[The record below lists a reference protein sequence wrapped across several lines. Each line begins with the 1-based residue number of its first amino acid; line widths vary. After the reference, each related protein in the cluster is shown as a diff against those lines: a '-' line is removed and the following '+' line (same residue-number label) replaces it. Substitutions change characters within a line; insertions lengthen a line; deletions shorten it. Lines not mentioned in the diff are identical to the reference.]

1 MADGK
6 RLTWIDAAK
15 GISIILVVMMYAG
28 NSVGQE
34 TGEISYLRYIIGFAT
49 PFRMPEFFLISGL
62 FLSAV
67 IARPWGRFSDRRAVH
82 YLYFYAL
89 WMLIHIATKTVL
101 GSQPPMAAL
110 NTVIVSIVQPY
121 GVLWFI
127 YMLAVFS
134 MAAKVLFEFRIPH
147 LIVIPL
153 AIGLQMLTIKTG
165 SYALNQFAEYF
176 IYFYLGYVAAP
187 LIFKFVAWFEQRKK
201 LAMVSLVAW
210 AIVNGALV
218 FSPGFELG
226 TYETQMGLGA
236 LPGVHFVLAIA
247 GGLAILV
254 AASLLAPL
262 ASMQWLNWVGAHSI
276 VIYLSFAL
284 PMSIAR
290 EGLIK
295 LGIVGNVHVLSSIV
309 FGVAMISPVILY
321 FLIKKTGWG
330 KFLFTRPAWASLP
343 GARAPKQTQKPEQKP
358 EHVNIA
364 TPAE

>member
-6 RLTWIDAAK
+6 RLNWIDAAK

-28 NSVGQE
+28 NSVGKE
-34 TGEISYLRYIIGFAT
+34 TGDISYLRYIIGFAT

-62 FLSAV
+62 FLSQV
-67 IARPWGRFSDRRAVH
+67 IARPWVRFADRRAVH
-82 YLYFYAL
+82 YMYFYAI
-89 WMLIHIATKTVL
+89 WMLIHVATKTVL
-101 GSQPPMAAL
+101 GGLPPIEAL
-110 NTVIVSIVQPY
+110 STVAISIVEPY

-134 MAAKVLFEFRIPH
+134 IAAKVLWELRAH
-147 LIVIPL
+147 HMIVVPI
-153 AIGLQMLTIKTG
+153 AIGLQMLNIKTG

-176 IYFYLGYVAAP
+176 IYFYLGYIAAP
-187 LIFKFVAWFEQRKK
+187 FIFKFVAWFEKRK
-201 LAMVSLVAW
+201 AVAIASFVAW
-210 AIVNGALV
+210 ALINGAFV
-218 FSPGFELG
+218 FSPGFEIG

-236 LPGVHFVLAIA
+236 LPGVHFLLAVA

-262 ASMQWLNWVGAHSI
+262 ASMKWLNWVGAHSI

-284 PMSIAR
+284 PMAMVR
-290 EGLIK
+290 EVLIK
-295 LGIVGNVHVLSSIV
+295 LGIVGNIHMLSTIV

-321 FLIKKTGWG
+321 YLINKTGWG
-330 KFLFTRPAWASLP
+330 KFLFTRPAWASFP
-343 GARAPKQTQKPEQKP
+343 GTRAEKPNKKP
-358 EHVNIA
+358 THVTIA